1 MNSRLISMN
10 VYIQSQI
17 LNMIASVK
25 NFTAAS
31 RMAAS
36 QDDGAVSKEEA
47 KQLRQIEKAAERF
60 IAELE
65 KIK

>member
-1 MNSRLISMN
+1 
-10 VYIQSQI
+10 
-17 LNMIASVK
+17 MIASVK

-36 QDDGAVSKEEA
+36 QDDGTVSKEEA
-47 KQLRQIEKAAERF
+47 KQLRQIEKAAARF